1 MNYQY
6 LCKEN
11 EIHIPSDFIQVQRIA
26 YLNTREFPVPGR
38 RIARLETQLECKN
51 HKTIHLEVSPER
63 NVSERTIIS
72 K

>member
-51 HKTIHLEVSPER
+51 HKTIHLEVNLSNR
-63 NVSERTIIS
+63 KQMSIIS
-72 K
+72 R